1 MPPSVGVTLTV
12 RPKGTAMTTTAA
24 VELDRER
31 TDLLETLRQH
41 RWFLTY
47 TVQGL
52 TDAQAAERTTVSEL
66 TLAGLIHHVAETEAQ
81 WATFIVEG
89 PAVMEAEAATWT
101 DPDADHSVRWRLRD
115 GQTLAEALE
124 EYAHVA
130 ARTDALVAS
139 LPSLDVDH
147 ALPAAPW
154 FEPGKRWSARRV
166 LLHLI
171 AETSQHAGHADILRE
186 SLDGQKTMG

>member
-1 MPPSVGVTLTV
+1 MSTQTSA
-12 RPKGTAMTTTAA
+12 TA

-41 RWFLTY
+41 RWFFTY

-52 TDAQAAERTTVSEL
+52 TDAQAAQRTTVSEL
-66 TLAGLIHHVAETEAQ
+66 TLAGLVHHVAETEQQ
-81 WATFIVEG
+81 WATFIVDG
-89 PAVMEAEAATWT
+89 PRQMTDEAATWT
-101 DPDADHSVRWRLRD
+101 DPDADHTVRWRLRD
-115 GQTLAEALE
+115 GQTLAEALS
-124 EYAHVA
+124 EYADIA

-139 LPSLDVDH
+139 LPSLDADH
-147 ALPAAPW
+147 ELPAAPW

-171 AETSQHAGHADILRE
+171 AETAQHAGHADILRE

>member
-1 MPPSVGVTLTV
+1 MSTQTSA
-12 RPKGTAMTTTAA
+12 TA

-41 RWFLTY
+41 RWFFTY

-52 TDAQAAERTTVSEL
+52 TDAQARERTTVSEL
-66 TLAGLIHHVAETEAQ
+66 TLAGLVHHLAETEQQ
-81 WATFIVEG
+81 WATFIVDG
-89 PAVMEAEAATWT
+89 PQQMADEAVTYT
-101 DPDADHSVRWRLRD
+101 DPDADHGIRWRLRD
-115 GQTLAEALE
+115 GQTLAEALA
-124 EYAHVA
+124 EYADIA

-139 LPSLDVDH
+139 LPSLDADQE
-147 ALPAAPW
+147 LPAAPW

-171 AETSQHAGHADILRE
+171 AETAQHAGHADILRE